1 MNSTPLSYT
10 ITAGKPFPM
19 GATVTEHGV
28 NFSLFS
34 SRAEKIELCLF
45 DEQGKETRLTLPERS
60 GLIHHGFVPHI
71 GVGQRYG
78 YRVYGRNDPLKG
90 AVFNPQ
96 KLLTDPYSKQIDGI
110 PHYRN
115 AAEMAWYQPHDL
127 HDNAAIA
134 PKSIVVGKSDFDWE
148 NDTFPNTSWANT
160 VIYEA
165 HVKGFTQQFPDLAH
179 AGTYTALAD
188 PRVIAYLQNLGI
200 TAIELLPVHQH
211 LDEHHLQAAGLSNYW
226 GYNTYSHFAVEPSYA
241 HQIEN
246 AANELRQAIK
256 ALHAA
261 GIEVILDVVY
271 NHTAEQ
277 DWTGP
282 MLCQRGIDNPAW
294 YWINPAD
301 GEYRNWSGCG
311 NTLNI
316 VRRDITRWAADSLR
330 YWVQE
335 FHIDGFRFDLG
346 TVLGREPDFQAYGRF
361 FQVLYQ
367 DPILSERKLIVEAWD
382 IGEGGYH
389 VGNFPHPF
397 GEWNGGFRDDMR
409 EFWLWESGK
418 LGLFAQRLSGS
429 ADIFRRCGRRPSASI
444 NFIAAHDGFTLHD
457 LVSYNEKHNHANG
470 EQNRDGHNHNISY
483 NHGVEGNTTDP
494 TILQEREYSSKA
506 MLASLL
512 LANGTPMLLGGDE
525 FGNSQQGNNN
535 GYCQDN
541 EITWLDWHHYHATL
555 ANYVRELLKI
565 RQEIHLL
572 GQEDTWWDNRV
583 EWLNAQGL
591 PMTENDWHNTNN
603 KTLQVLID
611 KQWLLLING
620 KRSSQ
625 TFVLP
630 QGTWTCR
637 LAPSLCHD
645 YVPPQCHVTHMG
657 LWIFH
662 KTGEIL

>member
-1 MNSTPLSYT
+1 M
-10 ITAGKPFPM
+10 
-19 GATVTEHGV
+19 
-28 NFSLFS
+28 
-34 SRAEKIELCLF
+34 
-45 DEQGKETRLTLPERS
+45 
-60 GLIHHGFVPHI
+60 
-71 GVGQRYG
+71 
-78 YRVYGRNDPLKG
+78 
-90 AVFNPQ
+90 
-96 KLLTDPYSKQIDGI
+96 
-110 PHYRN
+110 
-115 AAEMAWYQPHDL
+115 
-127 HDNAAIA
+127 
-134 PKSIVVGKSDFDWE
+134 
-148 NDTFPNTSWANT
+148 
-160 VIYEA
+160 
-165 HVKGFTQQFPDLAH
+165 
-179 AGTYTALAD
+179 
-188 PRVIAYLQNLGI
+188 
-200 TAIELLPVHQH
+200 
-211 LDEHHLQAAGLSNYW
+211 
-226 GYNTYSHFAVEPSYA
+226 
-241 HQIEN
+241 
-246 AANELRQAIK
+246 RQAIK

-483 NHGVEGNTTDP
+483 NHGVEGSTTDP
-494 TILQEREYSSKA
+494 AILQEREYSSKA

-555 ANYVRELLKI
+555 ANYVQELLKI